1 LKSRGRIAEIRSSQ
15 KRHTDHIYLISI
27 KALLPKNT
35 MLPIMD
41 RKLAEYAARP
51 VPRYTS
57 YPTAPHFKD
66 QIDGTEY
73 SAWLTALPDQA
84 ALSLYLHIPYCTAI
98 CHYCGCHTKA
108 TLREA
113 PVRAY
118 AETLMAELR
127 LTLNALGQKRTV
139 KHIHWGGGT
148 PSLLRREC
156 FEEIAEIIRNGF
168 GILPDCEHAIEL
180 DPRTITRELAT
191 TLTEIGINRVSLG
204 IQDFNPDVQLAIGR
218 VQPFAQ
224 VEHAVGL
231 LKDAGLTHICFD
243 LMYGLP
249 HQGNAAL
256 TETIDRAVRLQP
268 SRIALFGYA
277 HVPWMKKHQRLIDTA
292 ALPGTEARFEQAE
305 AAADRLMGFGYHRI
319 GLDHFALP
327 GDSLADASSNGR
339 LRRNF
344 QGYTTDPADALLGFG
359 VSSIGKLPQGFVQN
373 RTDIRNWRQD
383 IDAGI
388 LPISHGKRL
397 RTDDVMRSDL
407 IEELMCRFEVDV
419 EEISNRHDINPASLQ
434 GSLNALHPLR
444 EDGLI
449 EIDGSRIKLSPDRR
463 AFVRLVAAAFDA
475 YLPSGAARHSAA
487 V

>member
-1 LKSRGRIAEIRSSQ
+1 
-15 KRHTDHIYLISI
+15 
-27 KALLPKNT
+27 
-35 MLPIMD
+35 MLPAMD
-41 RKLAEYAARP
+41 PKLSKYAAQS

-66 QIDGTEY
+66 KIDGKEY
-73 SAWLTALPDQA
+73 GDWLTALPAQA

-127 LTLNALGQKRTV
+127 LTLEALDQRRPV

-148 PSLLRREC
+148 PSLLPREC
-156 FEEIAEIIRNGF
+156 LKEIAEVIRTGF
-168 GILPDCEHAIEL
+168 EILPGCEQAIEL
-180 DPRTITRELAT
+180 DPRTVTRELAE
-191 TLTEIGINRVSLG
+191 TLAKIGVNRVSLG
-204 IQDFNPDVQLAIGR
+204 IQDFNPNVQLAIGR

-224 VEHAVGL
+224 VEHAVSM

-249 HQGNAAL
+249 YQGEDQLAA
-256 TETIDRAVRLQP
+256 TIELATSLRP

-277 HVPWMKKHQRLIDTA
+277 HVPWMKKHQRLIDTT
-292 ALPGTEARFEQAE
+292 ALPGTEERIEHSE
-305 AAADRLMGFGYHRI
+305 AAAERLASFGYRRI

-327 GDSLADASSNGR
+327 GDSLADALSNGR

-359 VSSIGKLPQGFVQN
+359 ASSIGKLPQGFVQN
-373 RTDIRNWRQD
+373 RADIRNWQQD
-383 IDAGI
+383 IDASI
-388 LPISHGKRL
+388 LPISRGKRL
-397 RTDDVMRSDL
+397 QTDDMMRSDL
-407 IEELMCRFEVDV
+407 IEELMCRFEVDI
-419 EEISNRHDINPASLQ
+419 EKISNRHNINPASLQ
-434 GSLNALHPLR
+434 DSIEALHPLR

-449 EIDGSRIKLSPDRR
+449 EIDGGRIKLSPDRR

-475 YLPSGAARHSAA
+475 YLPSGTARHSAA